1 MNNIGLNILAFRR
14 KKGITQEELARYV
27 GVSAQAVSKWENGG
41 VPDTELLPKIADF
54 FEISIDKLFDRENLQ
69 DILEDSV
76 VDIIEDTLSGV
87 VDMAVTSAVQDSF
100 SEALSE
106 SLLHF
111 EFICVDGTKIIPK
124 KQTRVLSPDKTKML
138 CCYGGLRVDGTA
150 LLVQTRVSCWEHI
163 AIYHTKEEA
172 TAALLQIKNAIDNKL
187 SVVEL

>member
-1 MNNIGLNILAFRR
+1 MNNIGLNILALRR

-76 VDIIEDTLSGV
+76 VDIIEDTLSGM
-87 VDMAVTSAVQDSF
+87 VDMAVTSAVQNSF

-124 KQTRVLSPDKTKML
+124 KQTRVLSPDKTKVL

-163 AIYHTKEEA
+163 AIYQTKEEA
-172 TAALLQIKNAIDNKL
+172 TAALLKIKNAIDNNL